1 MLKFIKK
8 FFENMMFLNR
18 IRKLEKI
25 NMLKE
30 AEMEHLRLLI
40 ASQTNVI
47 THLVKAYSDMYLTL
61 SKASEVKVV
70 DATQA
75 EPDIDQMYKNFLTK
89 LPNDDDLLN

>member
-1 MLKFIKK
+1 MLRFIKR

-47 THLVKAYSDMYLTL
+47 THLVKAYADMHLTL
-61 SKASEVKVV
+61 SKASAVKIV
-70 DATQA
+70 DTTPAD
-75 EPDIDQMYKNFLTK
+75 PDIDQMYKNFLTK